1 MKETFKSDI
10 TGKEY
15 CPNDVVRLV
24 NVRQL
29 LFYMRNGVEILDIY
43 PSKDFKTNDDVLV
56 FIVNKKD
63 SQEAYKKWMMRNE

>member
-1 MKETFKSDI
+1 MKEIFKSDL

-43 PSKDFKTNDDVLV
+43 PSKDFKTNDDILV

>member
-1 MKETFKSDI
+1 MKEIFKSDF

-43 PSKDFKTNDDVLV
+43 PSKDFKTNDDILV